1 MVFEW
6 SRLLDCGVG
15 QWTGIAEATL
25 VGAEAISGAT
35 RMRDIARRWSEVGC
49 SGGSEGHAGP
59 AWDGKARAQNP
70 DI

>member
-1 MVFEW
+1 MEQAARLWCRPVDRDRRGDAGR
-6 SRLLDCGVG
+6 SRGH
-15 QWTGIAEATL
+15 Q
-25 VGAEAISGAT
+25 
-35 RMRDIARRWSEVGC
+35 RRNKDERHCEEVSEVGC